1 MSLDLLSEFD
11 SRPDTEE
18 VHSTELSET
27 DDVLLKAVA
36 LGPGANVEPHT
47 HSDATNVF
55 HIMRGTLT
63 VKQGSEEE
71 RITAPGTVLSERG
84 ELHGARNE
92 GDEVAV
98 MTVSLCPLP
107 E

>member
-1 MSLDLLSEFD
+1 MSLNMLSEFD
-11 SRPDTEE
+11 SHPDDEE
-18 VHSTELSET
+18 VHSTDLTVT

-36 LGPGANVEPHT
+36 LGPGAEVEPHT

-55 HIMRGTLT
+55 HITRGTLT
-63 VKQGSEEE
+63 IKQGSEEE

-84 ELHGARNE
+84 QLHGARNE
-92 GDEVAV
+92 GTEVAV

>member
-18 VHSTELSET
+18 VHSTELSVT

-36 LGPGANVEPHT
+36 LGPGANVKPHT

-55 HIMRGTLT
+55 HVMRGTLT
-63 VKQGSEEE
+63 VEQGSEEE
-71 RITAPGTVLSERG
+71 RITAPGAVLSERG
-84 ELHGARNE
+84 QIHGARNE

>member
-11 SRPDTEE
+11 SRPDAEE
-18 VHSTELSET
+18 VHSADLAVT
-27 DDVLLKAVA
+27 DDVLLKLVA
-36 LGPGANVEPHT
+36 LGPGAEVEPHT

-55 HIMRGTLT
+55 HVMRGTLT
-63 VKQGSEEE
+63 IKQGSEEE

-84 ELHGARNE
+84 QVHGARNE
-92 GDEVAV
+92 SDEVAV
-98 MTVSLCPLP
+98 MTVSLCPPP

>member
-11 SRPDTEE
+11 SSPDTGE
-18 VHSTELSET
+18 VLSTELSVT
-27 DDVLLKAVA
+27 DDVLLKVVA
-36 LGPGANVEPHT
+36 LGRGASVEPHT

-55 HIMRGTLT
+55 HVMRGTVT
-63 VKQGSEEE
+63 VERGSKEE
-71 RITAPGTVLSERG
+71 RVTAPGAVLTERG
-84 ELHGARNE
+84 QTHGARNE